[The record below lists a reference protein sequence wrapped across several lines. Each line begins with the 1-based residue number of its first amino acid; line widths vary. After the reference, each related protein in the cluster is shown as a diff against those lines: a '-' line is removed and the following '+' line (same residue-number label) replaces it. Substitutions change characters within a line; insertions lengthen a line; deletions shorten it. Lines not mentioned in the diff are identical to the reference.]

1 MIKFISL
8 IKFKLCHGIHWI
20 EQKLSI
26 NKASS
31 MTSKLILKNFLQE
44 EKYALKK
51 NIYIDETALI

>member
-1 MIKFISL
+1 
-8 IKFKLCHGIHWI
+8 
-20 EQKLSI
+20 
-26 NKASS
+26 